1 MAYTIIGYAHEGIGH
16 SNVSIE
22 KNTYEDALDEVEPL
36 LYMSSV
42 IYRVVILDEKGN
54 MISEHY

>member
-22 KNTYEDALDEVEPL
+22 KDTYDEARNEVDTL
-36 LYMSSV
+36 LANASV
-42 IYRVVILDEKGN
+42 ISHVVILDE
-54 MISEHY
+54 